1 MLLNKALLKI
11 IIQIIEKTPHEI
23 LRGVCLDYDEKKI
36 VATNGH
42 IQLVIDAPE
51 LEGIGRIVVPCSALT
66 AIFKLADKKTPITFT
81 SSTVKAGP
89 FEVPYTPMTFVD
101 IRVPGKPTEGTK
113 YPDWK
118 SVVPPDKKESDPG
131 LFGFYN
137 SKYIAMA
144 EQLKTVFGEVPI
156 FHLPSRWGGVLKIVY
171 GDKAI
176 ALLAPVRVET
186 ANKYYG
192 ESE

>member
-1 MLLNKALLKI
+1 
-11 IIQIIEKTPHEI
+11 
-23 LRGVCLDYDEKKI
+23 
-36 VATNGH
+36 
-42 IQLVIDAPE
+42 
-51 LEGIGRIVVPCSALT
+51 
-66 AIFKLADKKTPITFT
+66 
-81 SSTVKAGP
+81 
-89 FEVPYTPMTFVD
+89 MTFVD

-118 SVVPPDKKESDPG
+118 SVIPADRGKDEPG

-137 SKYIAMA
+137 SKYIAMV
-144 EQLKTVFGEVPI
+144 EQLKAVFGEVPI

-176 ALLAPVRVET
+176 ALLASVRVET

-192 ESE
+192 EEDDA